1 MKEKKILYFSGDDLR
16 SILTMEKCIAAM
28 ATAFRALSSGEASMP
43 LRTSLEM
50 GADNGTALFMPVYLP
65 GISKVGVKAITMAR
79 NNPAKGLPLIHA
91 MMMIFDSS
99 NGMPLAVMDGEV
111 ITAMRTGAVSGL
123 ATSLLAKKDASTA
136 AVIGTGHQ
144 GETQLEAVC
153 TARDIRKA
161 YVFDLEPARAKT
173 FAAKMQEKLNI
184 EVVVAESAAT
194 LQYADVICT
203 STSSKN
209 PVFDDAH
216 VKSGA
221 HINGVGS
228 YKPDMAEI
236 PPQTIARAKVVVDQ
250 LQGCLAEAGDLIQP
264 IQQGIITK
272 DHIHGE
278 LGELVTG
285 KISSRE
291 NDEEITVFKSVG
303 LAVQDLIT
311 ADLVLKIAQ
320 ENNLGT
326 SLSL

>member
-1 MKEKKILYFSGDDLR
+1 MKENTIVYFSGDDLR
-16 SILTMEKCIAAM
+16 AILTMEKCVKAM
-28 ATAFRALSSGEASMP
+28 ATAFSALSSGEAAMP

-50 GADNGTALFMPVYLP
+50 AVDNATALFMPVYLP

-99 NGMPLAVMDGEV
+99 TGVPLAVMDGEV
-111 ITAMRTGAVSGL
+111 LTAMRTGAVSGL
-123 ATSLLAKKDASTA
+123 ATSLLARKDASIA

-153 TARDIRKA
+153 AVRDIRKA
-161 YVFDLEPARAKT
+161 YVFDLQPARAKA

-194 LQYADVICT
+194 LLNADVICT
-203 STSSKN
+203 STSSRK
-209 PVFDDAH
+209 PVFDDMH
-216 VKSGA
+216 VKNGA

-250 LQGCLAEAGDLIQP
+250 RQGCLVEAGDIIQA

-272 DHIHGE
+272 EHIHGE

-285 KISSRE
+285 KISPRE
-291 NDEEITVFKSVG
+291 SDDEITVFKSVG

-311 ADLVLKIAQ
+311 ADLVLKIGQ
-320 ENNLGT
+320 EKNVGT
-326 SLSL
+326 RLSL

>member
-1 MKEKKILYFSGDDLR
+1 MKEDTILYFSGADLR
-16 SILTMEKCIAAM
+16 AILTMEKCIEAM

-50 GADNGTALFMPVYLP
+50 AADNGTALFMPVYLP
-65 GISKVGVKAITMAR
+65 GISKVGVKTITLAR

-91 MMMIFDSS
+91 MMMIFDSK
-99 NGMPLAVMDGEV
+99 NGMPLALMDGEV
-111 ITAMRTGAVSGL
+111 LTAMRTGAVSGL
-123 ATSLLAKKDASTA
+123 ATSLLAGKDASTA
-136 AVIGTGHQ
+136 AIIGTGHQ

-161 YVFDLEPARAKT
+161 YVFDLQPARAKA
-173 FAAKMQEKLNI
+173 FAMKMQEKLNI

-194 LQYADVICT
+194 LLQADVICT
-203 STSSKN
+203 STSSN
-209 PVFDDAH
+209 IPVFDDAH

-250 LQGCLAEAGDLIQP
+250 RQGCLAEAGDLIQP

-272 DHIHGE
+272 EHIYGE

-285 KISSRE
+285 KISSRD

-303 LAVQDLIT
+303 VAVQDLIT

-320 ENNLGT
+320 EKNMGT
-326 SLSL
+326 RLPL

>member
-1 MKEKKILYFSGDDLR
+1 MKENKILYFSGDDLR
-16 SILTMEKCIAAM
+16 AILTMEKCIEAM
-28 ATAFRALSSGEASMP
+28 ATAFSALSSGEASMP

-50 GADNGTALFMPVYLP
+50 VADNATALFMPVYLP
-65 GISKVGVKAITMAR
+65 GIGKVGVKAITMAR

-99 NGMPLAVMDGEV
+99 SGMPVAVMDGEV

-123 ATSLLAKKDASTA
+123 ATSLLAKKDASIA

-153 TARDIRKA
+153 TVRDIRKA
-161 YVFDLEPARAKT
+161 YVFDIQPARAKA

-194 LQYADVICT
+194 LQDADVICT

-209 PVFDDAH
+209 PVFDDMH
-216 VKSGA
+216 IKSGA

-250 LQGCLAEAGDLIQP
+250 RQGCLAEAGDLIQP

-285 KISSRE
+285 KISPRE
-291 NDEEITVFKSVG
+291 NNDEITVFKSVG

-311 ADLVLKIAQ
+311 ADLVLKTAR